1 MLRLENVWKAHP
13 VRSGMRDV
21 LKGIDLEIERG
32 DALGILGRNGA
43 GKSTLLRL
51 LGGVDKPSRGRISR
65 DMTVSWPL
73 GFGIGVQASMTGADN
88 ARFMARLYGLGIP
101 ETLAKVEDF
110 AELGPYFHEPAR
122 NYSSG
127 MMGRLLLGLSFAM
140 EFECYLVDEI
150 VGAGD
155 SRFTQK
161 CIQAFEDRRQRAA
174 LVMVTHSM
182 ELVKQYCRRAAVLQD
197 GKLRF
202 YDDLDE
208 AIAAYYVS

>member
-1 MLRLENVWKAHP
+1 MLLLENVWKAHP
-13 VRSGMRDV
+13 IRGGKRDV
-21 LKGIDLEIERG
+21 LKGINIKIERG

-51 LGGVDKPSRGRISR
+51 LGGVDMPSSGRITR
-65 DMTVSWPL
+65 TMTVSWPM

-88 ARFMARLYGLGIP
+88 ARFIARLYGLGIP
-101 ETLAKVEDF
+101 ETLTKVEEF
-110 AELGPYFHEPAR
+110 AELGPYFYEPAR

-155 SRFTQK
+155 ARFTEK
-161 CIQAFEDRRQRAA
+161 CTRAFEERRDRAA
-174 LVMVTHSM
+174 LIMVTHSM
-182 ELVKQYCRRAAVLQD
+182 DLVKQYCRRAAVLHD

-208 AIAAYYVS
+208 AIATYNGL